1 MGNKKSGQGVDFKAL
16 ALEPRKAI
24 EDFVPQFEPDEEDL
38 PTVGIADVCGR
49 NLILWGVRWTGDQPS
64 YGDKSKLVE
73 TWLLELSE
81 DNETAPTFLTFTN
94 HANILRGLHQ
104 MGTFYNRR
112 IHIVAPDS
120 THRGYRFV
128 APTKE

>member
-1 MGNKKSGQGVDFKAL
+1 MTTKARSSTGG
-16 ALEPRKAI
+16 PVQP
-24 EDFVPQFEPDEEDL
+24 EDFVPEYENDAEDL
-38 PTVGIADVCGR
+38 PVTGIADICDQ

-64 YGDKSKLVE
+64 YNDKTKLVE

-81 DNETAPTFLTFTN
+81 DGADAPTFLTFTN

-104 MGTFYNRR
+104 MGTFYHRR
-112 IHIVAPDS
+112 IRLAAPDS

-128 APTKE
+128 APTQE